1 MKKEKKKKSPYHSHA
16 KGVLTKKLNDS
27 PELAPNLVVSVK
39 KVSDNKYFISIVHP
53 NTKEILYEKNHLAK
67 TFNEAFLLGKEIK
80 ETKFSNITT
89 WAEEILF
96 IPRPKRGKMKLS
108 TKEEADEADGDEQ
121 ED

>member
-1 MKKEKKKKSPYHSHA
+1 MKKEKKKKNPYHSHA
-16 KGVLTKKLNDS
+16 KGVVTKKLDNS

-39 KVSDNKYFISIVHP
+39 KVLANIYFISIVHP
-53 NTKEILYEKNHLAK
+53 NTKEILYKKNHSAK

-80 ETKFSNITT
+80 ETAFGNITT

-108 TKEEADEADGDEQ
+108 TKEDADGANGNKKKD
-121 ED
+121 